1 MDKSHV
7 TMEEHICPIC
17 SETYDTGVILLDT
30 HLRKVF
36 GTKTLTGISYCDKCK
51 EMLKDY
57 IALVSIDESKS
68 ERLPNGRIS
77 PEGAYRLGEI
87 IWVKREAA
95 SKIIKI
101 PIDTFAFTDVSVINQ
116 FKQIKEENT

>member
-7 TMEEHICPIC
+7 TMEKHICPIC
-17 SETYDTGVILLDT
+17 SEIYDTGAILLDI

-36 GTKTLTGISYCDKCK
+36 DTKTITGISYCSKCT

-77 PEGAYRLGEI
+77 PEGAYRLEDI
-87 IWVKREAA
+87 IWVKREVA
-95 SKIIKI
+95 SKIINI
-101 PIDTFAFTDVSVINQ
+101 PIDTFVFTDVSVINQ
-116 FKQIKEENT
+116 FKQIKEK